1 MFYKTFSTALIS
13 TLLLLHPGTSCAG
26 DDAELQQAFNLRY
39 QPYLAV
45 GSQIPLPFNRMD
57 KEEWKHLQA
66 SKAFRLVFTEPNQ
79 FYNNKTYT
87 FKLYRA
93 ADDGVYYLDAVGGF
107 WGMEEL
113 VYGPIAEQ
121 ELK

>member
-1 MFYKTFSTALIS
+1 MFYKPYFKALIS
-13 TLLLLHPGTSCAG
+13 ALLLLHLGSTYAG

-39 QPYLAV
+39 QQYLAA

-57 KEEWKHLQA
+57 KTEWKNLQA

-93 ADDGVYYLDAVGGF
+93 ADDGVYYLDAIGGF